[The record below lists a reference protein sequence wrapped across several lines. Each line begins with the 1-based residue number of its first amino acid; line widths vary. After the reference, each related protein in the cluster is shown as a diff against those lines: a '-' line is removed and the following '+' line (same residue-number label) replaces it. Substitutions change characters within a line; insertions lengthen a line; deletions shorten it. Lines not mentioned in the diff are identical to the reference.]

1 MNCLFCKVANKEAS
15 AEIVYE
21 DEKIIAFKDIHP
33 KAPLHLLIVP
43 KKHIQSVD
51 HLESR
56 DKGLIGE
63 LFLVAQ
69 KIARGKKLKGY
80 KLIIN
85 VGRPA
90 GQLIDHLHLHLLSG
104 RHPPATINKLP

>member
-1 MNCLFCKVANKEAS
+1 MMDCLFCKIANKKVS

-21 DEKIIAFKDIHP
+21 DDKVVAFKDIHP

-43 KKHIQSVD
+43 KKHIPSVD
-51 HLESR
+51 HLESK
-56 DKGLIGE
+56 DKELMGE

-104 RHPPATINKLP
+104 NY